1 MEPELTGD
9 GNDKFMAAG
18 IRSQLKFLGG
28 AVATG
33 RNYELYN
40 VLRGGDWTNHSYE
53 FVCQLVNI
61 INNNNRTKEHCAT
74 KIQPEWSTCI
84 NLINGKLDVQYKLKQ
99 KEHQIA
105 AACLL
110 QDALKLMRIH
120 YGYEG
125 AEKSPESITRD
136 RLRLL
141 SRLAI
146 LARQVDQNQL
156 ALSITAAKKDK
167 LGDRRILLTRRFA
180 PITGAMLG
188 AFGAFI
194 DKPFREYD
202 YYAGVYDA
210 IFGLA
215 DFLCNHN
222 PDYKQCMAKQT
233 KRIYIMLGIPDSN
246 NANSVFHML
255 ATHENPDYQQQD
267 DPWLWLADPNYFPRQ
282 RPQDNM
288 TIIFAALTQEFNP
301 QRDLIYEEPE
311 FTQFIKA
318 LFDLKYD
325 ISDSSQ
331 FMRRIYRLRHKD
343 PKTWYYPLTS
353 RVSSRMLELEQT
365 ANDEYAALI
374 RGAMGL
380 GAFAVH
386 SYIPDE
392 EHTLLIQS
400 AAPADSWMTWLPYE
414 IGADF
419 RNGGLVVSW
428 LPGIDLSESLS
439 FDLRITPVHL
449 NRYAGEEI
457 WFSQADLFLSYNRSG
472 FFSSFGIGPTYTYT
486 WKDWP
491 GAKQNNLGASLY
503 IAMLQDKLRLTIGE
517 RDFNENSFAGESIYL
532 SISVMDIPG
541 FAYWLTKGN

>member
-1 MEPELTGD
+1 MKDLIIIGVYATQGDREEMQEL
-9 GNDKFMAAG
+9 
-18 IRSQLKFLGG
+18 G
-28 AVATG
+28 A
-33 RNYELYN
+33 
-40 VLRGGDWTNHSYE
+40 
-53 FVCQLVNI
+53 NI
-61 INNNNRTKEHCAT
+61 IV
-74 KIQPEWSTCI
+74 P
-84 NLINGKLDVQYKLKQ
+84 NLK
-99 KEHQIA
+99 
-105 AACLL
+105 
-110 QDALKLMRIH
+110 
-120 YGYEG
+120 
-125 AEKSPESITRD
+125 
-136 RLRLL
+136 
-141 SRLAI
+141 I
-146 LARQVDQNQL
+146 LAKTISNYSSSPVEESR
-156 ALSITAAKKDK
+156 DK
-167 LGDRRILLTRRFA
+167 LIERLKKFDDGEVWGEGKNSKGDFIASLEIKPRDKVIDVGTGLVGLDTGLLTFA
-180 PITGAMLG
+180 YLG
-188 AFGAFI
+188 
-194 DKPFREYD
+194 EY
-202 YYAGVYDA
+202 
-210 IFGLA
+210 
-215 DFLCNHN
+215 
-222 PDYKQCMAKQT
+222 
-233 KRIYIMLGIPDSN
+233 LG
-246 NANSVFHML
+246 
-255 ATHENPDYQQQD
+255 
-267 DPWLWLADPNYFPRQ
+267 
-282 RPQDNM
+282 
-288 TIIFAALTQEFNP
+288 
-301 QRDLIYEEPE
+301 
-311 FTQFIKA
+311 
-318 LFDLKYD
+318 FDLNYD

-365 ANDEYAALI
+365 TDDEYAALI

-428 LPGIDLSESLS
+428 LPGIDLTESLS